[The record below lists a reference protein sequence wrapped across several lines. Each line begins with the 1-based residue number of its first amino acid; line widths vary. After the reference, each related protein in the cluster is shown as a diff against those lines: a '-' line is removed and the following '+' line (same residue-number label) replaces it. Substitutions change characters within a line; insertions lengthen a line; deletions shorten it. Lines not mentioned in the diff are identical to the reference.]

1 MPSPKPKSLGLPRGR
16 LDEKDL
22 FTNLTLSGHNTD
34 LIIGLNGQKTELW
47 ISKTLQELNN
57 FCRQNGK
64 WSEIPPAQ
72 VFFALRSVNPVL
84 LLKYSQPTLGDIFL
98 TQYLLIPVQTFLLLP
113 STLPFRAQ
121 PMPYRSQSPCGS
133 SRSSSTTSTFCPLLA
148 PSSRAGRCCSQ
159 PQP

>member
-1 MPSPKPKSLGLPRGR
+1 MPSPKTKSLGLPRGR

-64 WSEIPPAQ
+64 WSEIPRVQ

-84 LLKYSQPTLGDIFL
+84 LLKYSQPTLGNIFL

-113 STLPFRAQ
+113 STLP
-121 PMPYRSQSPCGS
+121 YRSQSPCGH
-133 SRSSSTTSTFCPLLA
+133 SRSSSTTSTFCPLLP
-148 PSSRAGRCCSQ
+148 PSSRAGRCCCQ